1 MNRVIVLVVL
11 LIAITALILW
21 VAGGSTG
28 AAVSTDQ
35 GGASL
40 IYNVVAL
47 VVVLSA
53 LVLGWRGTGSEALRY
68 ALVWIGILFVLV
80 LGYSYRNDL
89 SPVWERVAGEVN
101 PALPQERSSGEVV
114 LRRADDGHF
123 YADVEVNGSTIR
135 MLADTGASAIALSAE
150 DAERAGIDVDQLD
163 FIFTISTANGQGTA
177 ARVDLDEVR
186 VGSIV
191 RRDVRAMVTRG
202 LSSSLLGMSFFNTLS
217 KVAIES
223 DELVLED

>member
-11 LIAITALILW
+11 LVAITALILW

-40 IYNVVAL
+40 LYNVVVL

-53 LVLGWRGTGSEALRY
+53 LVLSWRGTGSEALRY
-68 ALVWIGILFVLV
+68 ALIWIGILFVLV

-123 YADVEVNGSTIR
+123 YADVDVNGSTIR
-135 MLADTGASAIALSAE
+135 MLADTGASAIALSVE

-177 ARVDLDEVR
+177 AQIDLDEVR

-202 LSSSLLGMSFFNTLS
+202 LSRSLLGMSFFNTLS
-217 KVAIES
+217 RVAIES

>member
-1 MNRVIVLVVL
+1 MDRVIVLVVL
-11 LIAITALILW
+11 LIAMTALVFW
-21 VAGGSTG
+21 AAGGNAG
-28 AAVSTDQ
+28 AALDE

-40 IYNVVAL
+40 LSNVVLL

-68 ALVWIGILFVLV
+68 ALIWMGILFVLV
-80 LGYSYRNDL
+80 LGYSYRSEI
-89 SPVWERVAGEVN
+89 SPVWQRVAGEVN
-101 PALPQERSSGEVV
+101 PALPQARAQGEVV

-135 MLADTGASAIALSAE
+135 MLADTGASTIALSAE

-163 FIFTISTANGQGTA
+163 FMFSVSTANGQATA
-177 ARVDLDEVR
+177 AQVDLDEVR

-202 LSSSLLGMSFFNTLS
+202 LSGSLLGMSFFNSLS
-217 KVAIES
+217 TVAIES
-223 DELVLED
+223 DELVLRD

>member
-1 MNRVIVLVVL
+1 MNRVIVLLVL

-28 AAVSTDQ
+28 AAVGTDQ

-40 IYNVVAL
+40 LYNVVAL

-68 ALVWIGILFVLV
+68 SLIWIGILFVLV

-89 SPVWERVAGEVN
+89 SPVWDRVAGEVN
-101 PALPQERSSGEVV
+101 PALPQERSQGEVV

-123 YADVEVNGSTIR
+123 YADVDVNGSTIR
-135 MLADTGASAIALSAE
+135 MLADTGASTIALSAD

-177 ARVDLDEVR
+177 AQIDLDEVR